1 MNRVT
6 SRDDKK
12 KKTKRT
18 EKTVN
23 RTRNET
29 KVKIKKKKQE
39 KKQQQQNSQNMPNV
53 ILDRIPLPNLRLYT
67 SVSVLLV
74 SCCVYYA
81 ISSTS
86 DPFWR
91 FDNNATAS
99 DSFFSLSPDAIIA
112 GFDGSGIDI
121 EKILDVNNGVST
133 DGGGAIKD
141 TIDDAQQSESAN
153 TVLQYI
159 SPDQRKLFNDTRTI
173 GSKVKDVVSF
183 MVQEPICIWVS
194 STSMELQIER
204 WRAV

>member
-1 MNRVT
+1 
-6 SRDDKK
+6 
-12 KKTKRT
+12 
-18 EKTVN
+18 
-23 RTRNET
+23 
-29 KVKIKKKKQE
+29 
-39 KKQQQQNSQNMPNV
+39 MPNV

-91 FDNNATAS
+91 FDNNTTAS

-112 GFDGSGIDI
+112 GLDSTGIDI
-121 EKILDVNNGVST
+121 EKILDVNHATPADSGGVAK
-133 DGGGAIKD
+133 DAID
-141 TIDDAQQSESAN
+141 ETQQQEMAN

-194 STSMELQIER
+194 SIYNVAIYR
-204 WRAV
+204 

>member
-1 MNRVT
+1 
-6 SRDDKK
+6 
-12 KKTKRT
+12 
-18 EKTVN
+18 
-23 RTRNET
+23 
-29 KVKIKKKKQE
+29 
-39 KKQQQQNSQNMPNV
+39 MPNV

-74 SCCVYYA
+74 SCCIYYA

-91 FDNNATAS
+91 FDNNTTAS

-112 GFDGSGIDI
+112 GLDSTGIDL
-121 EKILDVNNGVST
+121 EKILDVGHAAPT
-133 DGGGAIKD
+133 DAASLIKD
-141 TIDDAQQSESAN
+141 ASDEQQQQEVAN

-194 STSMELQIER
+194 TLSTPPASSRIRSVCVANWLIE
-204 WRAV
+204 